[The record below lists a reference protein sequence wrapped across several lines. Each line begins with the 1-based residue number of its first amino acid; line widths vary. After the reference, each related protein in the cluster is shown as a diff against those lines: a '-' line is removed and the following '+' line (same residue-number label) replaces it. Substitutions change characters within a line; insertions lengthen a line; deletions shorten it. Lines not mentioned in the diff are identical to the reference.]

1 VGASKREH
9 IGIGIATAGGGLR
22 RFRCAAGFLNLESLV
37 IDHGTVRPAPAS
49 VQERFPWAR
58 FERSDR
64 SCRLIAQR
72 NRLAGPQGGVLRRV
86 SRPRVGVTLPL
97 GRGNR
102 PCVVHTETCAAAK
115 MEKFAEACDLCSG
128 RRSRC
133 AITQLLVDFPITV
146 LRRSILESDSQ
157 TSSTQSTAHNG
168 KPEQG

>member
-1 VGASKREH
+1 MGASKREH

-22 RFRCAAGFLNLESLV
+22 RFRCAAGFLNLESIV

-72 NRLAGPQGGVLRRV
+72 NGSP
-86 SRPRVGVTLPL
+86 
-97 GRGNR
+97 
-102 PCVVHTETCAAAK
+102 VHTVGSFDESLGLGSESHFRSGEATGHALCALKHARRQRWK
-115 MEKFAEACDLCSG
+115 KFAEACDLCSG

>member
-22 RFRCAAGFLNLESLV
+22 RFRCAAGFLNLESIV

-58 FERSDR
+58 FERNDR

-72 NRLAGPQGGVLRRV
+72 NRLAGPHGGVLRRV

-102 PCVVHTETCAAAK
+102 PCVVRTETCAAAK
-115 MEKFAEACDLCSG
+115 MEKICGRQWEAVTLCDYTA
-128 RRSRC
+128 SRG
-133 AITQLLVDFPITV
+133 F
-146 LRRSILESDSQ
+146 SDYG
-157 TSSTQSTAHNG
+157 SSPLHS
-168 KPEQG
+168 